1 MKYLAA
7 AYGTLIVMTVGSSPA
22 YAYID
27 PASGSF
33 LLQILAAIGLGAA
46 FYFRRG
52 LAAVKRFFGIKS
64 TSDQSEKNDQRQ
76 EDDK

>member
-1 MKYLAA
+1 MKYLTA
-7 AYGTLIVMTVGSSPA
+7 AYSALIVMAAGSSPA

-33 LLQILAAIGLGAA
+33 LLQILVAIGLGAA

-52 LAAVKRFFGIKS
+52 LAAVKRFFRVKP

-76 EDDK
+76 KDDK